1 MDKKILIIAEI
12 GINFEGNIRLAKKL
26 IVDAKQ
32 AGADAVKFQ
41 VFETET
47 LGRDKN
53 LKPSKFWGKLYLDDK
68 KLNTLKEFAKK
79 NKIELIC
86 SVFDK
91 ISLERVIKLRPK
103 YIKIASSEMNNLEL
117 LRLIKKQKVKIILST
132 GMSTNNE
139 ILRAIKI
146 LKNPILLHCVSIYPC
161 ELKNINLKRMLKLFK
176 YKLITGFS
184 DHTIGIEAAK
194 AAICLGAK
202 VIEKHFTYNSKA
214 KGYDHILSSDKKE
227 MSELV
232 NFSKNYYKILGDG
245 KISPSKKEN
254 YIKKIARK
262 GIYFSRSLP
271 KNHRITFDDL
281 KYLRPENKTNI
292 NKAYLYINK
301 KLKQKVKKYQSLNNK
316 LF

>member
-1 MDKKILIIAEI
+1 
-12 GINFEGNIRLAKKL
+12 
-26 IVDAKQ
+26 
-32 AGADAVKFQ
+32 
-41 VFETET
+41 
-47 LGRDKN
+47 
-53 LKPSKFWGKLYLDDK
+53 
-68 KLNTLKEFAKK
+68 
-79 NKIELIC
+79 
-86 SVFDK
+86 
-91 ISLERVIKLRPK
+91 
-103 YIKIASSEMNNLEL
+103 
-117 LRLIKKQKVKIILST
+117 
-132 GMSTNNE
+132 MSTNNE
-139 ILRAIKI
+139 ILKAIKI

-194 AAICLGAK
+194 AAICLSAE

-292 NKAYLYINK
+292 NIDINSLGPYNPNIFKSQKKIFLNRAYVF
-301 KLKQKVKKYQSLNNK
+301 LKFVVYNYEYDRSSQTCIYV
-316 LF
+316 